1 DHHRAATLT
10 RHPDRRALPT
20 QIVAL
25 YWWALCRI
33 ASSSVPGGSSLACAR
48 RRNAVMFVNES
59 KGAAF
64 QPRWNFCSSGRHD
77 RHG

>member
-1 DHHRAATLT
+1 M
-10 RHPDRRALPT
+10 
-20 QIVAL
+20 
-25 YWWALCRI
+25 
-33 ASSSVPGGSSLACAR
+33 ACAR